1 MPLFEYLCPDCGH
14 KKERLTFG
22 GQIEFSICPC
32 GARMAR
38 VPSASAIIIAGNM
51 GPKLR
56 TRVNLDDELKVQG
69 FNAPLFRSEE
79 LKDKVRWRL
88 KKEGVN

>member
-1 MPLFEYLCPDCGH
+1 
-14 KKERLTFG
+14 
-22 GQIEFSICPC
+22 
-32 GARMAR
+32 MAR